1 MGAHGKSTGRGEA
14 WSQHSPAGHRVKA
27 FSPGLALPRCQQF
40 AARWTWRPVRNLR
53 RLGCGVERA
62 RQTGT
67 GTSLGPHCEGP
78 LGCSL
83 PLEDGL
89 PLTDPRG
96 MRALI
101 RELLHPTPTHTEN
114 LPRGVFTQEALT
126 FLLSWLPGLSQQ
138 RPGLVVGP
146 HPVGSELSRS

>member
-1 MGAHGKSTGRGEA
+1 MEARGKSTGREEA
-14 WSQHSPAGHRVKA
+14 WRQHSPAPHRVKA

-40 AARWTWRPVRNLR
+40 AAHWTWRLLRNLGR
-53 RLGCGVERA
+53 GVGRA
-62 RQTGT
+62 RRTGT
-67 GTSLGPHCEGP
+67 RTLLGPHREGP

-83 PLEDGL
+83 RLEDGL

-96 MRALI
+96 MRAL
-101 RELLHPTPTHTEN
+101 RELPHPTPTHTEN

-138 RPGLVVGP
+138 RPGLAVGP
-146 HPVGSELSRS
+146 HPAGRELSRS

>member
-1 MGAHGKSTGRGEA
+1 MGARGKSTGRGGPGVSIPPPRTE
-14 WSQHSPAGHRVKA
+14 SKHFLLGLP
-27 FSPGLALPRCQQF
+27 SPGASSLQIVGLGAREKPR
-40 AARWTWRPVRNLR
+40 W
-53 RLGCGVERA
+53 LGCGVGRA

-67 GTSLGPHCEGP
+67 GTSLGPHREGP

-83 PLEDGL
+83 RLEDGL

-146 HPVGSELSRS
+146 HPAGSELSRS